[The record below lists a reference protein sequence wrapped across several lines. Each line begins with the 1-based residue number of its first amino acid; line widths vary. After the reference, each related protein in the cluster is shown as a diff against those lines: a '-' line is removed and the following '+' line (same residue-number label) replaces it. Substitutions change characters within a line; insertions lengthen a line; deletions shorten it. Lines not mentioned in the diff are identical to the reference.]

1 MRLSHEMLVF
11 ANHFLTA
18 VNVESKAAAIQ
29 KESEPSISLHL
40 KTAIEEM
47 NNSTLGK
54 FIV

>member
-1 MRLSHEMLVF
+1 MCLSHEMMVF
-11 ANHFLTA
+11 AKYFFTA
-18 VNVESKAAAIQ
+18 VKVESKAAAIQ